1 MTAINLP
8 EDWSFKALR
17 DLATINYGKSP
28 KAILSDDGDIP
39 VVGTGG
45 VERYGSAFLYDNES
59 IILGRKGTIDKVG
72 YVDGKFW
79 TIDTAYFLSDFQD
92 AIVKWL
98 FYFLQT
104 VDFRIMNEA
113 TGVPSLSR
121 ELLYKIEIPTPK
133 TEEQAQIASILST
146 LDYAIEQTETIIA
159 KQQRIKTGLMQD
171 LLTKGIDEHGI
182 IRTEATHEFKSSP
195 LGRIPVEWGNAKI
208 GDVLTE
214 KPKNGYS
221 PKEVDGWTGTLM
233 LGLGCLSTDGFRPVQ
248 LKNAPL
254 DDLRL
259 SNALLKDGDFL
270 ISRSN
275 TRDLVGLVG
284 IFKEIGV
291 PCTYPDL
298 MVRLRFDSS
307 VNTKFME
314 FIFRHHLLRSQLTNS
329 AVGTSGS
336 MVKINAE
343 VITTSCFFKP
353 NIEEQERIVRL
364 LEQMASEI
372 CELQKYTSKL
382 NSIKFGVMH
391 DLLTGTVRVAKQ

>member
-146 LDYAIEQTETIIA
+146 LDYAIEQ
-159 KQQRIKTGLMQD
+159 
-171 LLTKGIDEHGI
+171 
-182 IRTEATHEFKSSP
+182 
-195 LGRIPVEWGNAKI
+195 
-208 GDVLTE
+208 
-214 KPKNGYS
+214 
-221 PKEVDGWTGTLM
+221 
-233 LGLGCLSTDGFRPVQ
+233 PVQ
-248 LKNAPL
+248 GRA
-254 DDLRL
+254 LRL
-259 SNALLKDGDFL
+259 
-270 ISRSN
+270 
-275 TRDLVGLVG
+275 
-284 IFKEIGV
+284 
-291 PCTYPDL
+291 
-298 MVRLRFDSS
+298 VRR
-307 VNTKFME
+307 
-314 FIFRHHLLRSQLTNS
+314 R
-329 AVGTSGS
+329 
-336 MVKINAE
+336 
-343 VITTSCFFKP
+343 P
-353 NIEEQERIVRL
+353 
-364 LEQMASEI
+364 
-372 CELQKYTSKL
+372 
-382 NSIKFGVMH
+382 
-391 DLLTGTVRVAKQ
+391 